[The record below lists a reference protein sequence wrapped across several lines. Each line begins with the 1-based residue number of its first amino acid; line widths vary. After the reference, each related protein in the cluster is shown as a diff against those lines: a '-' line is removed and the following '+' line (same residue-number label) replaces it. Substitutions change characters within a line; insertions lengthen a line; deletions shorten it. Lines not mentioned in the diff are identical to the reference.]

1 MNTLSVGVD
10 LVEIRR
16 VRNMLERHGIRALRR
31 LLTEQELAYCEQRSN
46 VAQHVAGRLAAKEAT
61 YKALQ
66 AVDGATDVR
75 WLHIEVITNDG
86 GRPTLDLHGPARVAA
101 QRLRADDALVSI
113 SHSIDT
119 AIAMV
124 VLVGLPND

>member
-1 MNTLSVGVD
+1 
-10 LVEIRR
+10 
-16 VRNMLERHGIRALRR
+16 MLEHHGTRALRK
-31 LLTEQELAYCEQRSN
+31 LLTEHELAYCAQRPN

-66 AVDGATDVR
+66 VVDGASDVR
-75 WLHIEVITNDG
+75 WLDIEVITNDG
-86 GRPTLDLHGPARVAA
+86 GRPTLELHGQADEAAR
-101 QRLRADDALVSI
+101 RLRAKDALVSI

-124 VLVGLPND
+124 VLIG

>member
-1 MNTLSVGVD
+1 VNTLSVGVD
-10 LVEIRR
+10 LVEIQR
-16 VRNMLERHGIRALRR
+16 VRAMLERHGIRAVRR
-31 LLTEQELAYCEQRSN
+31 LLTELELDYCAQRSN

-66 AVDGATDVR
+66 VVDGATDVR
-75 WLHIEVITNDG
+75 WLDIEVITNDG
-86 GRPTLDLHGPARVAA
+86 GRPTLKLHGRADLAAR
-101 QRLRADDALVSI
+101 RLRAEDTLLSI

-124 VLVGLPND
+124 VLIG